1 MAVIY
6 CGGANHRP
14 APAAQT
20 ADSEVN
26 GIVASI
32 DMEIIDGGALAAQGF
47 RGAAM
52 HCGIKK
58 PGIPDIAMLVSDTP
72 ASAAATITRNR
83 FRAAPTYVTEEH
95 VADGRG
101 QAVIANSGNAN
112 CATGSQGMANARRM
126 VQLTAAALGLPERD
140 VLVCSTGIIG
150 FQLPMDAIEPAIPKL
165 AAALSRDEPEL
176 LARGI
181 MTTDSFPKLHAV
193 AAEIGGVRA
202 AVGGI
207 AKGAGMIAPNMATM
221 LSFIT
226 TDAAVD
232 PALLKDALRWAVD
245 RSFNCI
251 SVDGCMST
259 NDTVICLANGAAGGP
274 TIDDPGSAEFAAFRQ
289 CLLAV
294 CQDLAKKIAS
304 DGEGATKLIE
314 IHVSGCPTFAEARRI
329 AKAVANYTLL
339 KVALH
344 GNQFNWG
351 RVVAA
356 LGSSLAAIDP
366 AEATVSMGGVCFWRD
381 GEPQAFDEA
390 KAAKAVAG
398 KEVVIEIQL
407 QRGSASATAWT
418 CDLSEEFI
426 RENAGR
432 EAPPEGEK

>member
-1 MAVIY
+1 MA
-6 CGGANHRP
+6 N
-14 APAAQT
+14 
-20 ADSEVN
+20 VN
-26 GIVASI
+26 
-32 DMEIIDGGALAAQGF
+32 MEIIDGGALAAQGF

-52 HCGIKK
+52 HCGIKAA
-58 PGIPDIAMLVSDTP
+58 GVPDIAMLASDAP
-72 ASAAATITRNR
+72 AAAAATITRNR

-95 VADGRG
+95 VADGRA
-101 QAVIANSGNAN
+101 QAIIANSGNAN

-126 VQLTAAALGLPERD
+126 VELTAQALGLPERD

-193 AAEIGGVRA
+193 AAEIGGVRV

-226 TDAAVD
+226 TDVAID
-232 PALLKDALRWAVD
+232 PALLRDALRWAVD

-259 NDTVICLANGAAGGP
+259 NDTVICLANAAAGGP
-274 TIDDPGSAEFAAFRQ
+274 TITDPASADYTAFRQ

-294 CQDLAKKIAS
+294 CQDLAKKIAG

-314 IHVSGCPTFAEARRI
+314 IRVAGCPTFAEARRI
-329 AKAVANYTLL
+329 AKAIANYTLL

-344 GNQFNWG
+344 GQQFNWG

-356 LGSSLAAIDP
+356 LGSSLAAVDP
-366 AEATVSMGGVCFWRD
+366 AEATVSMGGVVFWKD
-381 GEPQAFDEA
+381 GEPQPFDEA
-390 KAAKAVAG
+390 AAAAAVGG
-398 KEVVIEIQL
+398 KEIVIDVQL
-407 QRGSASATAWT
+407 RRGQASATAWT

-432 EAPPEGEK
+432 EAPPEEEK

>member
-1 MAVIY
+1 
-6 CGGANHRP
+6 
-14 APAAQT
+14 
-20 ADSEVN
+20 
-26 GIVASI
+26 
-32 DMEIIDGGALAAQGF
+32 MEIVGGGALAAEGF
-47 RGAAM
+47 QGAAR
-52 HCGIKK
+52 HCGIKAED
-58 PGIPDIAMLVSDTP
+58 IPDIALLVSERP
-72 ASAAATITRNR
+72 AAAAATITRNR

-95 VADGRG
+95 VADGRA
-101 QAVIANSGNAN
+101 QAIIANSGNAN
-112 CATGSQGMANARRM
+112 CATGSKGMANARRM
-126 VQLTAAALGLPERD
+126 AELTAEALGLAVRD

-165 AAALSRDEPEL
+165 AAALSRDEPEF

-193 AAEIGGVRA
+193 AAEIGGVRV

-232 PALLKDALRWAVD
+232 PALLKSALQWAVD

-259 NDTVICLANGAAGGP
+259 NDTVICLANGAAGGGMI
-274 TIDDPGSAEFAAFRQ
+274 TDPGGADFAAFRQ

-294 CQDLAKKIAS
+294 CQELAKKIAS

-314 IHVSGCPTFAEARRI
+314 IRVTGCPTFFEARRI

-356 LGSSLAAIDP
+356 LGSSLAAVDP
-366 AEATVSMGGVCFWRD
+366 AEATVSMGGVCFWKG
-381 GEPQAFDEA
+381 GEPQAFDEEQA
-390 KAAKAVAG
+390 AAAAAAKH
-398 KEVVIEIQL
+398 VIIDIQL
-407 QRGSASATAWT
+407 RRGAASATAWT

-432 EAPPEGEK
+432 EAPAGDEK

>member
-1 MAVIY
+1 MEVI
-6 CGGANHRP
+6 
-14 APAAQT
+14 
-20 ADSEVN
+20 E
-26 GIVASI
+26 
-32 DMEIIDGGALAAQGF
+32 GGALAPLGF
-47 RGAAM
+47 RGAAT
-52 HCGIKK
+52 HCGIKAAQV
-58 PGIPDIAMLVSDTP
+58 PDIALLASDVP
-72 ASAAATITRNR
+72 AAAAATITRNR

-95 VADGRG
+95 IADGRA
-101 QAVIANSGNAN
+101 QAIIANSGNAN
-112 CATGSQGMANARRM
+112 CATGKQGLANARRM
-126 VQLTAAALGLPERD
+126 AQLTAEALGLAAQD

-150 FQLPMDAIEPAIPKL
+150 YQLPMDRIERAIPQL

-193 AAEIGGVRA
+193 AAEIGGVRV

-226 TDAAVD
+226 TDASVD
-232 PALLKDALRWAVD
+232 PALLASALRWAVD

-274 TIDDPGSAEFAAFRQ
+274 TIDDPADHKYAVFRE

-294 CQDLAKKIAS
+294 CQDLARKIAG

-314 IHVSGCPTFAEARRI
+314 IRVGGCPTFEEARAI
-329 AKAVANYTLL
+329 ARAIANYTLL

-344 GNQFNWG
+344 GEQFNWG

-356 LGSSLAAIDP
+356 LGSSLGAVDP
-366 AEATVSMGGVCFWRD
+366 MTATVSMGGICFWKD
-381 GEPQAFDEA
+381 GEPQPFDEDQA
-390 KAAKAVAG
+390 HAAVAQRNVII
-398 KEVVIEIQL
+398 EVDL
-407 QRGSASATAWT
+407 SNGSASASAWT
-418 CDLSEEFI
+418 CDLSEQYI
-426 RENAGR
+426 QENAGR
-432 EAPPEGEK
+432 EGPPKEK